1 MVSRINPSLSVD
13 CVVFGFDG
21 RSLKVL
27 LLERR
32 YRLRSGE
39 EAHDFKLPGSLIYED
54 EDVRSAAHRVLEQYT
69 GQREIY
75 LRQLHVFS
83 RPDRV
88 EGEELAWLQAHYRVE
103 TSRVVT
109 VAYYMLV
116 KLDESLLSYVRT
128 HGARWIELET
138 VHHLAMD
145 HKQILGYA
153 LETLGKQMMA
163 EPIAFELL
171 PRRFTLRQLQ
181 QLYEGILGIEI
192 DNRNFRKKVL
202 SSDYISPTGEREKQV
217 AHKPAMYYTFNRQ
230 KFSKDIRQKFR
241 LNFINW
247 QL

>member
-1 MVSRINPSLSVD
+1 MAPRINPSLSVD

-21 RSLKVL
+21 RALKVL
-27 LLERR
+27 LIERR
-32 YRLRSGE
+32 YRTHNE
-39 EAHDFKLPGSLIYED
+39 TEAYDFKLPGSLIYED
-54 EDVRSAAHRVLEQYT
+54 EDVRSAAHRIVEQYL
-69 GQREIY
+69 GRREIY

-88 EGEELAWLQAHYRVE
+88 TGEELTWLKAHYQVE

-116 KLDESLLSYVRT
+116 KLDESLVAHT
-128 HGARWIELET
+128 QNQGARWIELEA

-145 HKQILGYA
+145 HKQILGFA
-153 LETLGKQMMA
+153 LETLGKQLTT

-171 PRRFTLRQLQ
+171 PRKFTLRQLQ
-181 QLYEGILGIEI
+181 QLYEGILGIEL

-202 SSDYISPTGEREKQV
+202 SSDYVRPTGEREKQV
-217 AHKPAMYYTFNRQ
+217 AHKPALYYTFNRQ
-230 KFSKDIRQKFR
+230 RFSKDVRQKFR

-247 QL
+247 HL

>member
-1 MVSRINPSLSVD
+1 MAPRINPSLSVD

-21 RSLKVL
+21 LALRVL
-27 LLERR
+27 LIERR

-39 EAHDFKLPGSLIYED
+39 DVHDFKLPGSLIYED
-54 EDVRSAAHRVLEQYT
+54 EDLRSAAYRVLEQYA
-69 GQREIY
+69 GRREIY

-88 EGEELAWLQAHYRVE
+88 AGEELEWLKAHYRVE

-116 KLDESLLSYVRT
+116 KLDESLVSYAQT

-138 VHHLAMD
+138 VHRLAMD
-145 HKQILGYA
+145 HKQIVGYA
-153 LETLGKQMMA
+153 LDTLGKQLMA

-171 PRRFTLRQLQ
+171 PRKFTLRQLQ

-202 SSDYISPTGEREKQV
+202 SSDYIRPTGECEKQV
-217 AHKPAMYYTFNRQ
+217 AHKPAMYYTFDRQ